1 MAGLDKDKI
10 RRDFDRA
17 ATTYDAHASVQ
28 NRLALELAARI
39 AGEPAT
45 ILELGCGTGTLT
57 AHLRARF
64 PAAEIVAV
72 DFSAAMAARAQALVP
87 DAEIVVADIEEV
99 ELDRRFDLT
108 VSAATIQWL
117 ADPGATL
124 TRLGAA
130 SDRLLLGTFGPG
142 TFWQLRE
149 VGVSPTLQLRSA
161 AEWCALLGD
170 AHATAQ
176 SLDVV
181 YPSCRA
187 FLRALKGVGA
197 ANAGAGSPSAL
208 AAAIRRYD
216 ERFAVPGGVTVTYEL
231 VILDTHRLR
240 TATRR
245 D

>member
-1 MAGLDKDKI
+1 VAEIDKDKI

-17 ATTYDAHASVQ
+17 AATYDAHASVQ

-39 AGEPAT
+39 DGAPST

-64 PAAEIVAV
+64 PAAEILAV
-72 DFSAAMAARAQALVP
+72 DFSPVMAARAQALVP
-87 DAEIVVADIEEV
+87 DAEVLVADVEELA
-99 ELDRRFDLT
+99 LDRRFDLT

-124 TRLGAA
+124 GRIRAA
-130 SDRLLLGTFGPG
+130 SDRLLLGTFGAR

-149 VGVSPTLQLRSA
+149 VGVEPTLRLRSA
-161 AEWCALLGD
+161 EEWRALLGD
-170 AHATAQ
+170 AQATAQ

-197 ANAGAGSPSAL
+197 ANAGAGSPAAL
-208 AAAIRRYD
+208 AAALRRYD
-216 ERFAVPGGVTVTYEL
+216 ARFAVPGGVTVTYEL
-231 VILDTHRLR
+231 VVLDASGAPRLP
-240 TATRR
+240 
-245 D
+245 